1 MDLLQQ
7 EWVWWLLLIGLGL
20 LLVWFAA
27 RAYWWLLVIV
37 PVLLGLTLLSD
48 ADPGAWI
55 AAWAIF
61 GAGWLIF
68 ALPVVR
74 QSVISERVFQV
85 MRQSL
90 PRLSAAEKETVD
102 AGGTGWESSLFAG
115 RPDWRSLRR
124 SQEIAPLKDSERAF
138 LEGPVDAFCALIDDY
153 RINNSDRDLP
163 PAAWELLRRERFFG
177 LGIPVEF
184 GGLGLSPCAHSAV
197 IMKIASRSV
206 SAALTVMTPNALS
219 LASLVLRHG
228 TDEQRQRYLPALAS
242 GDEIPCFALTG
253 PEAGSDATAITDHG
267 LICRQDHDGHSDVLG
282 IRLNFDKRYVS
293 LGPVATLI
301 GLAFKLYDPDGLLD
315 ANIRRGITLA
325 LVPADAPGVVQG
337 GRHDPMKL
345 GFPNGPLRGTDVFVP
360 LKAIIGGVEGIGHG
374 WSMLLACMNEG
385 RGLSL
390 PAVSCAT
397 AKMTTRLT
405 GAYARIRYQFR
416 QPIARFDG
424 VQEALAAIAGNSFAM
439 DATRM
444 LILAQLESGSQ
455 PSVSAAIVK
464 YNLTERAREVVQR
477 AMDVHA
483 GAGISLGPR
492 NLIGEIQKFSQ
503 LGVTLEGANI
513 LTRSLITFGQGVIRC
528 HPCLREEIEA
538 ASLRGRSSLTA
549 FDKVFA
555 RHLRLMTSNVLRC
568 VVFGLT
574 GARVSV
580 APRGSRPNGRYYRQ
594 LSRLAAGFALTT
606 DVVLFS
612 LRGELRR
619 RGRLA
624 GRMADVLSQ
633 LYIGSAILRH
643 HVLFGGRETGDRA
656 LLEWAMTDSLCRAQ
670 EALEGVC
677 ANLPRRWVGAVLRR
691 VLFPLG
697 RAWRPVRD
705 DVGGELA
712 EILTV
717 PSTARD
723 RLTAGIFYPPG
734 KDEPFSRLEAALGKV
749 SMTAALE
756 AKLKAGSEMELLGEG
771 RFEDRIAAA
780 VAARLL
786 SAAEAD
792 ELQAAEAA
800 RREALRVDEFW
811 PAGKEPEHDE

>member
-1 MDLLQQ
+1 MEFLQQ
-7 EWVWWLLLIGLGL
+7 AWVWWLLLLGLGL
-20 LLVWFAA
+20 SLVWFAA
-27 RAYWWLLVIV
+27 RAYWWLLAGV
-37 PVLLGLTLLSD
+37 PALLGLTLLSD

-61 GAGWLIF
+61 AAGWLAF

-74 QSVISERVFQV
+74 QSLISERVFRV

-90 PRLSAAEKETVD
+90 PSLSQTEKETVE

-124 SQEIAPLKDSERAF
+124 SEEIAPLKDSERDF

-153 RINNSDRDLP
+153 RVNNNDRDLP

-206 SAALTVMTPNALS
+206 SAALTVMTPNALG
-219 LASLVLRHG
+219 LASLILRHG
-228 TDEQRQRYLPALAS
+228 TDEQRQHYLPALAA

-253 PEAGSDATAITDHG
+253 PEAGSDAAAITDHG
-267 LICRQDHDGHSDVLG
+267 VICRQDYEGHSDVLG

-293 LGPVATLI
+293 LGPVASLI

-315 ANIRRGITLA
+315 ASIRHGITLA

-337 GRHDPMKL
+337 SRHDPMNL
-345 GFPNGPLRGTDVFVP
+345 GFPNGPLRGENVFVP
-360 LKAIIGGVEGIGHG
+360 LTAIIGGVEGIGYG
-374 WSMLLACMNEG
+374 WSMLVACMNEG

-397 AKMTTRLT
+397 AKMAARLT

-416 QPIARFDG
+416 LPIARFDG

-444 LILAQLESGSQ
+444 LILAQIESGSQ

-483 GAGISLGPR
+483 GAGVSLGPR
-492 NLIGEIQKFSQ
+492 NLIGEIQKFPQ

-528 HPCLREEIEA
+528 HPCLREEIDA
-538 ASLRGRSSLTA
+538 VSLRGRSSITA

-555 RHLRLMTSNVLRC
+555 RHLRLMTSNFLRC

-574 GARVSV
+574 GARLSL

-594 LSRLAAGFALTT
+594 LSRLAAGFALAT

-612 LRGELRR
+612 VRGELRR

-643 HVLFGGRETGDRA
+643 HVLSGGRETGDRA

-670 EALEGVC
+670 AALEGVC

-697 RAWRPVRD
+697 RAWRPVAD

-723 RLTAGIFYPPG
+723 RLTAGIFYPPA

-749 SMTAALE
+749 SMTATLE

-780 VAARLL
+780 VNARLL

-792 ELQAAEAA
+792 ELRAAEAA

-811 PAGKEPEHDE
+811 PAGKEPDDDE